1 MSIASTPRMR
11 RARLAMTVG
20 CAALVWASGVSPMAA
35 NRRSPAAGGA
45 DNTGIEYRSVV
56 NTYCVTCHSQRL
68 KTAGLVLEGLDVTNV
83 AGAGEVWERVLQ
95 KLRSRAMP
103 PPGSRRP
110 DEATYDSLSGW
121 LERSLDQEAS
131 AHPAPGRPALYR
143 LNRTEYHNAIH
154 DLLALDVDVSAM
166 LPADDS
172 AYGFDNVAD
181 ALGVS
186 PVLLESY
193 MTAARK
199 ISRLAVGRAVIPVT
213 SETYRIPGDL
223 SQDSHLDGLPLGT
236 RGGLSVRHHFPVD
249 GEYEIRVRLARN
261 ANEAVKNVD
270 EEHQIEITLEGARVQ
285 LFAVGGKDFNRP
297 LIANDQNPTQTLT
310 KAFTADEHLR
320 VRLPVKAG
328 DQTIVAAFI
337 ARSSAYAETPGR
349 GLPAIDRIVI
359 SGPYRPVEQA
369 AAEGNT
375 TTRQRIFVCQAQRV
389 TDETRCAQTI
399 LTRLARLAYRRPL
412 RPEDSEDLLRFFA
425 TGRRQGSF
433 DAGIELALRRILASP
448 QFVFRFEDDPP
459 GSQPGAPYRLNDLN
473 LASRLSF
480 FLWSSIPDEE
490 LLKVAE
496 QGRLSRPD
504 VLRQQVQ
511 RMLADPR
518 SASLVS
524 NFGGQWLLIRN
535 LRTTKPNPQEFPDF
549 DDNLRQALR
558 RETEL
563 FLESIIRED
572 RPVPE
577 LLTADYTFL
586 NERLARHYGIPN
598 IYGDRF
604 RRVTI
609 TDENRR
615 GLLGHGSVL
624 TATSYATRTSPVL
637 RGKWVL
643 ETLLAAPP
651 PAPPP
656 NVPQLKEDTEA
667 AALSM
672 RERMAQ
678 HRTNPSCASCHA
690 RMDPIGLALEN
701 FDAVGRWRTKGD
713 DGGALDTAGTLID
726 GTAFNG
732 PAGLRAAL
740 LRRPELFVGAVAE
753 KLLTYAIGRGL
764 TASDGPAVR
773 AIVREAAQNDSRFS
787 SLVWGIVNSVPFR
800 MKATADRG
808 RPFERSGD

>member
-1 MSIASTPRMR
+1 MGVAKLTLRS
-11 RARLAMTVG
+11 ARLAVTVA
-20 CAALVWASGVSPMAA
+20 CAVTAWASGISPLAIA
-35 NRRSPAAGGA
+35 GASAAGPTA
-45 DNTGIEYRSVV
+45 DDSVSELRSAV

-68 KTAGLVLEGLDVTNV
+68 KAAGLVLEGLDLTNV
-83 AGAGEVWERVLQ
+83 AAASDVWEKVLQ
-95 KLRSRAMP
+95 KLRTRAMP
-103 PPGSRRP
+103 PGGSRRP
-110 DEATYDSLSGW
+110 DDATYDALSGW
-121 LERSLDQEAS
+121 LERSLDQEART
-131 AHPAPGRPALYR
+131 HPNPGRPELYR
-143 LNRTEYHNAIH
+143 LNRTEYHQAIR

-199 ISRLAVGRAVIPVT
+199 ISRLAVGRAVMPVT

-223 SQDSHLDGLPLGT
+223 SQDGHLDGLPLGT
-236 RGGLSVRHHFPVD
+236 RGGLSVQHHFPID
-249 GEYEIRVRLARN
+249 GEYEIRIRLARN
-261 ANEAVKNVD
+261 ALEAVKNVD
-270 EEHQIEITLEGARVQ
+270 EEHEIEVTLGGVRMQ
-285 LFAVGGKDFNRP
+285 LFAVGGKDFNKP
-297 LIANDQNPTQTLT
+297 LIVNSENPTQALT
-310 KAFTADEHLR
+310 RAFTADEHLR
-320 VRLPVKAG
+320 VRLPIKAG
-328 DQTIVAAFI
+328 DQTIAAAFI
-337 ARSSAYAETPGR
+337 ARPSAYAESPAR

-359 SGPYRPVEQA
+359 SGPYDPVEQA

-375 TTRQRIFVCQAQRV
+375 ATRQRIFVCRPQRPS
-389 TDETRCAQTI
+389 DEIRCAQTI

-412 RPEDSEDLLRFFA
+412 RPEDSDNLLRFFRE
-425 TGRRQGSF
+425 GRRQGSF

-448 QFVFRFEDDPP
+448 QFVFRFEDDPAGLP
-459 GSQPGAPYRLNDLN
+459 AGASYRLSDLN

-480 FLWSSIPDEE
+480 FLWSSIPDDE
-490 LLKVAE
+490 LLKLAE
-496 QGRLSRPD
+496 QGRLTHPD

-518 SASLVS
+518 SESLVS
-524 NFGGQWLLIRN
+524 NFGGQWLLTRN

-572 RPVPE
+572 RSVPE

-609 TDENRR
+609 GDENRR
-615 GLLGHGSVL
+615 GLLGQGSVL

-667 AALSM
+667 ALLSM

-713 DGGALDTAGTLID
+713 DGAPLDTTGTLID
-726 GTAFNG
+726 GTTFNG
-732 PAGLRAAL
+732 PTGLRAAL
-740 LRRPELFVGAVAE
+740 LRRPQLFVGAVTE
-753 KLLTYAIGRGL
+753 KLLTFALGRGL

-773 AIVREAAQNDSRFS
+773 SIVKEAEQNDYRFS
-787 SLVWGIVNSVPFR
+787 SVVWGIVNSVPFR
-800 MKATADRG
+800 MKRTADGSRSI
-808 RPFERSGD
+808 ERSGD

>member
-1 MSIASTPRMR
+1 MRIARWPVTVAIAS
-11 RARLAMTVG
+11 LA
-20 CAALVWASGVSPMAA
+20 WASGASPIAA
-35 NRRSPAAGGA
+35 DRVAAGSRAADSTGA
-45 DNTGIEYRSVV
+45 EYSGAV

-68 KTAGLVLEGLDVTNV
+68 KTAGLVLEGLDVTKV
-83 AGAGEVWERVLQ
+83 AGASDVWEKVVQ
-95 KLRSRAMP
+95 KLRTRTMP
-103 PPGSRRP
+103 PGSSRRP
-110 DEATYDSLSGW
+110 DEATYDALTGW
-121 LERSLDQEAS
+121 LERSLDQA
-131 AHPAPGRPALYR
+131 AQTHPNPGRPELYR
-143 LNRTEYHNAIH
+143 LNRTEYHNAIR
-154 DLLALDVDVSAM
+154 DLLALDVDVSAL

-213 SETYRIPGDL
+213 SETYRINGDL
-223 SQDSHLDGLPLGT
+223 SQDAHLDGLPLGT
-236 RGGLSVRHHFPVD
+236 RGGLSVQHHFPID
-249 GEYEIRVRLARN
+249 GEYDIRIRLARN
-261 ANEAVKNVD
+261 ANEAVKNIDD
-270 EEHQIEITLEGARVQ
+270 EHEIEITLDGARVQ
-285 LFAVGGKDFNRP
+285 LFSVGGKDFNKP
-297 LIANDQNPTQTLT
+297 LIVNKENPGQTLT
-310 KAFTADEHLR
+310 RAFTADEHLR

-328 DQTIVAAFI
+328 DQTMTAAFI
-337 ARSSAYAETPGR
+337 AKPSAYAESPLR

-359 SGPYRPVEQA
+359 SGPYAPVEA
-369 AAEGNT
+369 AAGDTNT
-375 TTRQRIFVCQAQRV
+375 ATRQRIFVCRPQRES
-389 TDETRCAQTI
+389 DERRCAQTI

-412 RPEDSEDLLRFFA
+412 RAEDTEELTRFFA
-425 TGRRQGSF
+425 EGRRQGSF
-433 DAGIELALRRILASP
+433 DAGIEFGIRRILASP
-448 QFVFRFEDDPP
+448 QFVFRFEDDPSALPP
-459 GSQPGAPYRLNDLN
+459 GGLYRLSDLN

-480 FLWSSIPDEE
+480 FLWSSLPDDE
-490 LLKVAE
+490 LLKAAE
-496 QGRLSRPD
+496 QGRLSHPD
-504 VLRQQVQ
+504 VLRQQLQ
-511 RMLADPR
+511 RMLVDPR
-518 SASLVS
+518 SESLVT
-524 NFGGQWLLIRN
+524 NFGGQWLLTRN

-572 RPVPE
+572 RRVPE

-586 NERLARHYGIPN
+586 NERLARHYGIPG

-615 GLLGHGSVL
+615 GLLGQGSVL

-656 NVPQLKEDTEA
+656 NVPQLKDDTEGK
-667 AALSM
+667 ALSM
-672 RERMAQ
+672 RDRMEQ

-713 DGGALDTAGTLID
+713 DGAPLDTSGFLVD
-726 GTAFNG
+726 GTKFNG
-732 PAGLRAAL
+732 PVELRSAL
-740 LRRPELFVGAVAE
+740 LRRPDVFVGAVAE
-753 KLLTYAIGRGL
+753 KLLTYALGRGL
-764 TASDGPAVR
+764 TPSDGPAVR
-773 AIVREAAQNDSRFS
+773 AIVREAEKSDYRFS
-787 SLVWGIVNSVPFR
+787 SVLWGIVNSVPFR
-800 MKATADRG
+800 MKRMPDGSRAV
-808 RPFERSGD
+808 ERSGD

>member
-1 MSIASTPRMR
+1 MPGVTTRMR
-11 RARLAMTVG
+11 SARWPVTVA
-20 CAALVWASGVSPMAA
+20 CAALAWASGASPSAA
-35 NRRSPAAGGA
+35 DRAAAGRQGA
-45 DNTGIEYRSVV
+45 DSSGVEYRTVV
-56 NTYCVTCHSQRL
+56 NTYCVKCHSQRL
-68 KTAGLVLEGLDVTNV
+68 KTAGLALEGLDITNV
-83 AGAGEVWERVLQ
+83 AAASDVWEKVAQ
-95 KLRSRAMP
+95 KLRTRTMP
-103 PPGSRRP
+103 PGSSRRP
-110 DEATYDSLSGW
+110 DEQTYDGLTGW
-121 LERSLDQEAS
+121 LERSLDQA
-131 AHPAPGRPALYR
+131 AQTHPNPGRPELYR
-143 LNRTEYHNAIH
+143 LNRTEYHNAIR

-213 SETYRIPGDL
+213 SETYRISGDL
-223 SQDSHLDGLPLGT
+223 SQDAHLDGLPLGT
-236 RGGLSVRHHFPVD
+236 RGGLSVQHHFPID
-249 GEYEIRVRLARN
+249 GEYEIRIRLARN

-270 EEHQIEITLEGARVQ
+270 DEHEIELTLEGARVQ
-285 LFAVGGKDFNRP
+285 LFSVGGKDFNKP
-297 LIANDQNPTQTLT
+297 LIVNKENPGQTLT
-310 KAFTADEHLR
+310 RAFTADEHLHI
-320 VRLPVKAG
+320 RLPIKAG
-328 DQTIVAAFI
+328 DQTMTAAFI
-337 ARSSAYAETPGR
+337 AGPSAYAESPFR

-359 SGPYRPVEQA
+359 SGPYGPVESA
-369 AAEGNT
+369 AADTNT
-375 TTRQRIFVCQAQRV
+375 ATRQRIFVCRPARES
-389 TDETRCAQTI
+389 DEGRCAQTI

-412 RPEDSEDLLRFFA
+412 RSDDGDELMRFFRE
-425 TGRRQGSF
+425 GRRLGSF
-433 DAGIELALRRILASP
+433 DAGIEFGIRRILASP
-448 QFVFRFEDDPP
+448 QFVFRFEDDPAGLP
-459 GSQPGAPYRLNDLN
+459 PGASYRLSDLN

-480 FLWSSIPDEE
+480 FLWSSIPDDE
-490 LLKVAE
+490 LLKAAE
-496 QGRLSRPD
+496 QGRLSHPD
-504 VLRQQVQ
+504 VLRQQLQ

-518 SASLVS
+518 SESLVS
-524 NFGGQWLLIRN
+524 NFGGQWLLFRN

-572 RPVPE
+572 RRVPE

-586 NERLARHYGIPN
+586 NERLARHYGIPG

-609 TDENRR
+609 SDENRR
-615 GLLGHGSVL
+615 GLLGQGSVL

-643 ETLLAAPP
+643 ETLLASPP

-656 NVPQLKEDTEA
+656 NVPQLKDDTEGKV
-667 AALSM
+667 LSM
-672 RERMAQ
+672 RDRMAQ

-713 DGGALDTAGTLID
+713 DGVPLDTSGSLVD
-726 GTAFNG
+726 GTTFNG
-732 PAGLRAAL
+732 PIELRAAL
-740 LRRPELFVGAVAE
+740 LRRPQVFVGAVAE
-753 KLLTYAIGRGL
+753 KLLTYALGRGL

-773 AIVREAAQNDSRFS
+773 AIVREAEKGDDRFS
-787 SLVWGIVNSVPFR
+787 SLMWGIVNSVPFR
-800 MKATADRG
+800 MKRTPDG
-808 RPFERSGD
+808 RRPVERSGD